1 MTGMPPATAAS
12 KFSATPFS
20 SASLA
25 SLTPCLATSALLAV
39 TTCLPALSA
48 ASTACLGNAV
58 GAADQLD
65 EHVDAGILGEGD
77 RIVEPFDAGRVD
89 AAVLALVARGYPDQ
103 FDRPA
108 GALSEARFMRVK
120 QVEQARADGAKAG
133 DAQGE
138 RLLHGIARS

>member
-1 MTGMPPATAAS
+1 MLGHQRLVGGDHV
-12 KFSATPFS
+12 
-20 SASLA
+20 LA
-25 SLTPCLATSALLAV
+25 RPKRRLDRL
-39 TTCLPALSA
+39 
-48 ASTACLGNAV
+48 LGNAV

-65 EHVDAGILGEGD
+65 EHIDAGILGQGD

-89 AAVLALVARGYPDQ
+89 AAVLALVACRYPNQ

-120 QVEQARADGAKAG
+120 QVEQASADGAKAG

-138 RLLHGIARS
+138 RFLHGIARS